1 MSTTHDTDTSI
12 ISHVRVFDGTSKTL
26 SDPVDVHLAGGHIR
40 RITPATAIAAD
51 KLHASGPQSTG
62 HARPVSPTRPA
73 QNDRVLIPGLID
85 SHVHVRTHK
94 DLERLAH
101 NGVTFCLDM
110 AMWPAALMRELKET
124 ERVGLLS
131 AGVPFIGPNG
141 VHSKF
146 VSPDYAVVT
155 DPAQVPAGIERRLK
169 EGSDYIKIVCEAPGD
184 GGPSEEVVRA
194 IVTHA
199 RERGVKT
206 VAHAASSGAFE
217 LAARCGVDCLT
228 HSPADFPVSVSRAR
242 ELAERGVVTIPTV
255 VTAKTTARIKKSDS
269 FDTARKT
276 ARHLRMAGVPMF
288 AGTDSVCVDP
298 VPIIKHGRSLHDEL
312 ELLVDAGLTPAET
325 LIAATSAPARW
336 FGLEDRGVIA
346 EGARADLVLI
356 NGNPLTDISRT
367 RNIDGV
373 WLGGKRVR

>member
-1 MSTTHDTDTSI
+1 MSTTHDYHSSV
-12 ISHVRVFDGTSKTL
+12 ISHVRVFDGTTKAL
-26 SDPVDVHLAGGHIR
+26 SAPVDVHLAGGRIE
-40 RITPATAIAAD
+40 RITPATASGAD
-51 KLHASGPQSTG
+51 GVKPGG
-62 HARPVSPTRPA
+62 HARPVSQARTA
-73 QNDRVLIPGLID
+73 ENERVLIPGLID

-101 NGVTFCLDM
+101 SGVTFCLDM
-110 AMWPAALMRELKET
+110 AMWPAETMRQLKESG
-124 ERVGLLS
+124 RIGLLS
-131 AGVPFIGPNG
+131 AGVPFIGPSG

-155 DPAQVPAGIERRLK
+155 DPDQVPAGIERRLK

-184 GGPSEEVVRA
+184 GGPPEEVVRA

-228 HSPADFPVSVSRAR
+228 HSPADFPVSISRAR

-255 VTAKTTARIKKSDS
+255 VTAKTTARIKKTDS

-288 AGTDSVCVDP
+288 AGTDSVCVGP
-298 VPIIKHGRSLHDEL
+298 VPIITHGKSLHDEL

-325 LIAATSAPARW
+325 LIAATSAPTRW
-336 FGLEDRGVIA
+336 FGLEDRGVIE

-356 NGNPLTDISRT
+356 DGNPLTDISRT
-367 RNIDGV
+367 RNIDSV
-373 WLGGKRVR
+373 WVGGERVR